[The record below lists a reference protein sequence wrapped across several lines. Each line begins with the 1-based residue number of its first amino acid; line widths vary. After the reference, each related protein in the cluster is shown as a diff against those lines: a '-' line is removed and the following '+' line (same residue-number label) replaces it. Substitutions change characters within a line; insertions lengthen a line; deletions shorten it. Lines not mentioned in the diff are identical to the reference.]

1 MRFSSPVWA
10 KKASMNEILTVEEI
24 GKADQLTISG
34 GTPGIVLMERAGRS
48 VADCAGE
55 MVKSGASILIL
66 CGPGNNG
73 GDGFVAARCLS
84 GRGYQVSVGFL
95 GQQTALRGDA
105 ALAAESWS
113 GPVLPLK
120 GISLDRIDLVIDAL
134 FGAGLNRPIESE
146 ARVALEK
153 VAASGV
159 PVLAVDVPSGVEGN
173 SGQVLGFA
181 VPATRTVT
189 FARPKPA
196 HLLYPGRRLCGPVV
210 VKDIGITDATISEIG
225 PKLFVNGPWV
235 WPSIPAR
242 PEEEG
247 HKFRRGHLL
256 VVSGGIES
264 TGAAR
269 LAAQAGARVGAGLVT
284 VASPSDALVVNAA
297 ALTDIMV
304 RRADGAEG
312 LSGLL
317 NDPRRNAVVL
327 GPGAGIGVITR
338 SQVDLVLESG
348 RAAVLDADALTS
360 FEGEAATLA
369 ARIHAT
375 RAHEAVITPH
385 DGEYSRLFN
394 DEKEILHL
402 KDRLSR
408 ARKAAEFLGLVVVL
422 KGPDTVVASP
432 DGRAVI
438 STNGTPWLAT
448 AGSGDVLA
456 GAIGGLLAQGHKAF
470 EAAAAGVWL
479 HAEAGRKVGPGLLA
493 HDLPQA
499 LRAVIAGLLTSD

>member
-1 MRFSSPVWA
+1 MRFKSPIWA
-10 KKASMNEILTVEEI
+10 KKAPMNEILTIEEMR
-24 GKADQLTISG
+24 KADQLTISA
-34 GTPGIVLMERAGRS
+34 GTPGIVLMERAGRA
-48 VADCAGE
+48 VADCASE

-66 CGPGNNG
+66 CGPVNNG

-84 GRGYQVSVGFL
+84 GRGYQVSIGLL
-95 GQQTALRGDA
+95 GQRTALRGDA
-105 ALAAESWS
+105 ALAAESWTGS
-113 GPVLPLK
+113 ILPLT
-120 GISLDRIDLVIDAL
+120 GISFDGIELVIDAL
-134 FGAGLNRPIESE
+134 FGAGLNRPIEGE
-146 ARVALEK
+146 ARETLEK

-159 PVLAVDVPSGVEGN
+159 PVLAVDMPSGVGGN

-181 VPATRTVT
+181 APAMRTVT
-189 FARPKPA
+189 FACPKPA
-196 HLLYPGRRLCGPVV
+196 HLLYPGRRLCGQVAL
-210 VKDIGITDATISEIG
+210 KDIGISQATISAIA
-225 PKLFVNGPWV
+225 PKLYVNGPWV

-269 LAAQAGARVGAGLVT
+269 LAAQAAARVGAGLVT
-284 VASPSDALVVNAA
+284 VASPSDALAVNAA

-312 LSGLL
+312 LGGLL

-327 GPGAGIGVITR
+327 GPGAGIGAITR
-338 SQVDLVLESG
+338 SQVDLVLVSG
-348 RAAVLDADALTS
+348 RASVLDADALTS
-360 FEGEAATLA
+360 FEGEAAKLA
-369 ARIHAT
+369 AHIRAT
-375 RAHEAVITPH
+375 RAHEMVITPH
-385 DGEYSRLFN
+385 DGEFLRLFN
-394 DEKEILHL
+394 QQNDILQL

-408 ARKAAEFLGLVVVL
+408 ARRAAEFLGLVVVL

-456 GAIGGLLAQGHKAF
+456 GAIGGLLAQGHRAF

-499 LRAVIAGLLTSD
+499 LRAVIAGLLTLD

>member
-1 MRFSSPVWA
+1 
-10 KKASMNEILTVEEI
+10 MNEILTIEEM
-24 GKADQLTISG
+24 GKADQLTISA
-34 GTPGIVLMERAGRS
+34 GTPGIVLMERAGRA
-48 VADCAGE
+48 VADCASE
-55 MVKSGASILIL
+55 MVKSGASIFIL

-84 GRGYQVSVGFL
+84 GRGFQVSVGLL
-95 GQQTALRGDA
+95 GELAALRDDA
-105 ALAAESWS
+105 ALAAEGWT
-113 GPVLPLK
+113 GAILPLK
-120 GISLDRIDLVIDAL
+120 EISVQGIDLVIDAL
-134 FGAGLNRPIESE
+134 FGAGLNRPIDGE
-146 ARVALEK
+146 AREALEK
-153 VAASGV
+153 VAAAGI
-159 PVLAVDVPSGVEGN
+159 PVLAVDVPSGIEGN
-173 SGQVLGFA
+173 TGQVLGFA
-181 VPATRTVT
+181 APPTSTVT

-196 HLLYPGRRLCGPVV
+196 HLLYPGRRLCGRVA
-210 VKDIGITDATISEIG
+210 VKDIGISQTTISEIA

-235 WPSIPAR
+235 WPDIPAH

-269 LAAQAGARVGAGLVT
+269 LAAQAGARAGAGLVT
-284 VASPSDALVVNAA
+284 VASPSEALVVNAA

-304 RRADGAEG
+304 RRADGVEG

-327 GPGAGIGVITR
+327 GPGAGIGAITR
-338 SQVDLVLESG
+338 SQVDLVLASG

-360 FEGEAATLA
+360 FEGEAESLSARVRATG
-369 ARIHAT
+369 
-375 RAHEAVITPH
+375 AHEAVITPH
-385 DGEYSRLFN
+385 DGEFSRLFN
-394 DEKEILHL
+394 QQKDILQL
-402 KDRLSR
+402 KDRLSQ

-499 LRAVIAGLLTSD
+499 LRAVIAGLLTAE